1 MKKLLTDRRTFI
13 AFIAILALTSLGIYT
28 TDSSVAMAIATVAAA
43 LAGANAWSETKKKNE
58 SNEKQE

>member
-1 MKKLLTDRRTFI
+1 MKRLLTDRRTFI

-43 LAGANAWSETKKKNE
+43 LAGANSWEGAKKGASERKE
-58 SNEKQE
+58 E